1 MIDFL
6 VDYFVIWGVRYEDG
20 GSVVVVGVF
29 LFFIG
34 KFLGKLNI
42 DDLIVVIERGFKL
55 YSKWLYFEFLVFL
68 ICILEVLINLK
79 FFDY

>member
-20 GSVVVVGVF
+20 GFVVVVGVF

-79 FFDY
+79 FF

>member
-20 GSVVVVGVF
+20 GLVVVVGVF

-79 FFDY
+79 FF

>member
-20 GSVVVVGVF
+20 GLVVVVGVF

-68 ICILEVLINLK
+68 ICILEVLINSK
-79 FFDY
+79 FF